1 MSWDYLTASCASTSQ
16 MLGDLCDWLAAFPTA
31 PFAKEAVGGAGVYT
45 RIESLYQP
53 SGVDGFTTVT
63 GATTRCVSRGGVRY
77 WISHSESYGIFC
89 KMSVDTGA
97 VASTTWDSMTV
108 TSGGNHSQASRCRPV
123 YQTNKYWFF
132 RSSDD
137 MQVHVRFR
145 LSNGSW
151 NAFSLGKISKSN
163 ESDWTGGEFF
173 APQCNAYASWGSISV
188 GDRPLFG
195 MSGYGPKENGADWYS
210 SAILRV
216 VYNGQK
222 FGVMSGSS
230 GSYFPFSYTN
240 RITIHGGAKINDFYL
255 PGQTYTVNGVS
266 PSAFNGRS
274 VGAPIDLFIYDSV
287 STLKLFYL
295 GNVPGVRIIGLGTAQ
310 AESVINNDWL
320 AFPMFASGAV
330 GDATPVTGYSPSGNL
345 GVAYYC
351 PTFTP

>member
-45 RIESLYQP
+45 RTETLTNAVEGYI
-53 SGVDGFTTVT
+53 TIT
-63 GATTRCVSRGGVRY
+63 GATTRCVSRGGVRW
-77 WISHSESYGIFC
+77 WIAHSDADGIFC
-89 KMSVDTGA
+89 KMSVASSA
-97 VASTTWDSMTV
+97 VSSTTWDSMSV
-108 TSGGNHSQASRCRPV
+108 TNGGDHSVHARCKPV
-123 YQTNKYWFF
+123 YQANKYWFF

-163 ESDWTGGEFF
+163 DADWTGGEFF
-173 APQCNAYASWGSISV
+173 APQCITTTSWGAIAA

-195 MSGYGPKENGADWYS
+195 MSGLGPQENGADLYS
-210 SAILRV
+210 SAIVRV
-216 VYNGQK
+216 VFNGQK
-222 FGVMSGSS
+222 YGVLAGSIN
-230 GSYFPFSYTN
+230 SYFPYTN
-240 RITIHGGAKINDFYL
+240 TNKLTIHGGAQYNDYYL
-255 PGQTYTVNGVS
+255 PTQLPYHVNGIS
-266 PSAFNGRS
+266 PNAFNGRS

-295 GNVPGVRIIGLGTAQ
+295 GNVPGIRIIGLGTTQ

-320 AFPMFASGAV
+320 AFPVFASGTV
-330 GDATPVTGYSPSGNL
+330 GDATPVSGFNPSGNL